1 MAIRLT
7 LDHTG
12 KMEGIDSLST
22 SVLLNPNC
30 QRNQKHKGSI
40 CEHCYA
46 ESLATMYKG
55 LGAKI
60 EENTKELTER
70 ILLSSELPDLEDRK
84 IFRLEAFGDLNNE
97 IQLINYI
104 NIALKN
110 PKTMVTLYTKMYK
123 LVYEYFKTHDVPEN
137 FTLII
142 SSFYINKPVNLNFM
156 KKLGKFKQGQLK
168 SFTVYDGDFIKKH
181 PALQIN
187 CGARCCNTCRICY
200 LRNSIEEV
208 REILKSDRET
218 ATNFLNWQ
226 DEKYVEKESTKI
238 LDILTDWR

>member
-1 MAIRLT
+1 MAIKLT

-30 QRNQKHKGSI
+30 QKNQKCSGSI

-46 ESLATMYKG
+46 ETLANMYKG
-55 LGAKI
+55 LGAKL
-60 EENTKELTER
+60 ESNTKELTER
-70 ILLSSELPDLEDRK
+70 ILLDSELPDLENRE

-97 IQLINYI
+97 TQLINYI

-110 PKTMVTLYTKMYK
+110 PKVQITLYTKMYK
-123 LVYEYFKTHDVPEN
+123 LVRDYFKDHDVPDN

-142 SSFYINKPVNLNFM
+142 SSFYINKPVDLTFI
-156 KKLGKFKQGQLK
+156 KELGKFKQGQLK
-168 SFTVYDGDFIKKH
+168 SFTVYDKDFIKKH
-181 PALQIN
+181 PALKIN
-187 CGARCCNTCRICY
+187 CGARACNSCRICY

-208 REILKSDRET
+208 REILKSDRES
-218 ATNFLNWQ
+218 ATTFIKWRENA
-226 DEKYVEKESTKI
+226 EEESSKV
-238 LDILTDWR
+238 LDILNQWR